1 LIGRLSGLGFL
12 ILTVT
17 LCGSCTSTTE
27 TLPKNTKTQETTSPS
42 TINNSQSSQ
51 KTPQAQPTS
60 QTENLEIP
68 ALSQTCTNEQIG
80 YTVQYPQKWVTNSP
94 KIAGKCHYFGK
105 QPFQVEPYKKN
116 VFISIQM
123 ENDSLQKYRTTKN
136 RDNNKNNLGSKKLYR
151 NTTTISDRQTIVTE
165 VEGTGKVMLRQGIKM
180 YIYQVD
186 MGDRTLVARTYEIP
200 SQNYHRNKK
209 IMDAMMDSL
218 EIKAP
223 SPK

>member
-1 LIGRLSGLGFL
+1 VKKLATSIGFVKSLISYKSWPSRGLFFDCIL
-12 ILTVT
+12 IKFNIQHF
-17 LCGSCTSTTE
+17 C
-27 TLPKNTKTQETTSPS
+27 
-42 TINNSQSSQ
+42 
-51 KTPQAQPTS
+51 
-60 QTENLEIP
+60 
-68 ALSQTCTNEQIG
+68 
-80 YTVQYPQKWVTNSP
+80 VQYPQKWVTNSP